1 MKAKHCYFFRQSS
14 DYNGVL
20 IPIPVHNSNFISSK
34 LVWEC
39 LGELNNLS
47 RENRA
52 ALYWV
57 PVCLGNLL
65 IKNLFYPINPFYQN
79 YLHINS
85 NGLAPASL
93 DHFQRDIVESI
104 PERDR
109 TSSRSTRRNALS
121 LLNFIIFLLKNYT
134 IIVYSDITKKSLH
147 SFFRAKE
154 NSISRISINL
164 LNTFQWNIKFFLK
177 NKLSPFHFLIDY

>member
-1 MKAKHCYFFRQSS
+1 MVWHQ
-14 DYNGVL
+14 
-20 IPIPVHNSNFISSK
+20 PVWIIFKEILWK
-34 LVWEC
+34 M
-39 LGELNNLS
+39 
-47 RENRA
+47 
-52 ALYWV
+52 
-57 PVCLGNLL
+57 
-65 IKNLFYPINPFYQN
+65 
-79 YLHINS
+79 
-85 NGLAPASL
+85 
-93 DHFQRDIVESI
+93 ESI

-154 NSISRISINL
+154 NSIIRISINL